1 VLPGLTCI
9 PAFFPPRSAPGR
21 RGKYC
26 WGESLRHPQPWTGQR
41 PPRFRPSSDG
51 GDPFH
56 DLSAGPGS
64 LVGGIGHG
72 EQDVNDG
79 LGRQP
84 WHRGRTDLLDLDGAT
99 AERGADASSLAGE
112 KLRQ

>member
-1 VLPGLTCI
+1 VVTHFTICRLGR
-9 PAFFPPRSAPGR
+9 ARSS
-21 RGKYC
+21 
-26 WGESLRHPQPWTGQR
+26 GESGT
-41 PPRFRPSSDG
+41 
-51 GDPFH
+51 
-56 DLSAGPGS
+56 A
-64 LVGGIGHG
+64 